1 MMTPSHATPVLRAVR
16 LNRTFNDGVR
26 VRHALRE
33 VSVNLYPGQLALLMG
48 PSGSGKSTLLA
59 VLSGLLKPDS
69 GQIFAQD
76 QGNTVDLWSLKDAER
91 EQFRLRHTGF
101 IFQGYNLFPAFSA
114 RQQLE
119 IVLKWG
125 NNMPGGEARE
135 LAEDM
140 LNRLG
145 LEAQKNK
152 KPAQLSGG
160 EKQRVAIGRALVKNP
175 QFLFCDEPTSALD
188 VSVQAQILN
197 LLKDLQQELGLTMLF
212 ISHDLPV
219 IRQMCDRI
227 GVMQHGHLVEVA
239 ETEKLFTNAEHEY
252 SRKLI
257 SLMPEF
263 KGMSREGLEI
273 AS

>member
-1 MMTPSHATPVLRAVR
+1 MTSLLSVSNLKQHFKMGGGFLRKPYTVYAV
-16 LNRTFNDGVR
+16 DGISFDLKQGETLGLVG
-26 VRHALRE
+26 E
-33 VSVNLYPGQLALLMG
+33 
-48 PSGSGKSTLLA
+48 SGCGKSTLGR
-59 VLSGLLKPDS
+59 SLLKLFEPTA
-69 GQIFAQD
+69 GQISFEGRDITRLSPGEMRSLRQEMQMVFQD
-76 QGNTVDLWSLKDAER
+76 PAESLNG
-91 EQFRLRHTGF
+91 RHTVGQILEEPF
-101 IFQGYNLFPAFSA
+101 IIHSKGDSQQRREWVLALLDKVGLPKSA
-114 RQQLE
+114 VDRYPHE
-119 IVLKWG
+119 F
-125 NNMPGGEARE
+125 
-135 LAEDM
+135 
-140 LNRLG
+140 
-145 LEAQKNK
+145 
-152 KPAQLSGG
+152 SGG
-160 EKQRVAIGRALVKNP
+160 QRQRISIARALATRP
-175 QFLFCDEPTSALD
+175 RFLICDEPTSALD